1 MDQIANLVI
10 DLGID
15 AAEFKNEI
23 PRIKNLLN
31 GAAGDAER
39 SSARM
44 QRFMERQT
52 QAARQTMQ
60 AASSAVTA
68 ASAHA
73 QTVEKNARAHERMA
87 REVEQTRLRVDALNQ
102 KMREEQAQARALA
115 EAQDKAAAAFYRQI
129 DSVKQAGAGLQE
141 LQRIQ
146 QQIRQAR
153 NSGGVGQQDYLA
165 LISEITAKTRALTQ
179 AEEQATR
186 QKAAFIRQLKEQATR
201 QNLSSSELLRARA
214 AQLGVSSAAE
224 VYIRKMERAGKA
236 THSLG
241 LKSAAARRELGGLH
255 RFLGLEFPRQKKTI
269 GVVFG
274 KFYPLHTGHI
284 YLIQRACSQVDEL
297 HIIMGFDDTRDRALF
312 EDSAMSQQP
321 TVPDRLRW
329 LLQTFK
335 YQKNIRIHA
344 FNEEGMEP
352 YPHGWDVWSNGIKK
366 FMAEKGIQPDLIY
379 TSEEADA
386 PQYMEHLGIDTVLVD
401 PKRTFMS
408 ISGAQIRENP
418 FRYWEYIPTEVKPFF
433 VRTVAILGGESSG
446 KSTLVNKLA
455 NIFNTTSAW
464 EYGRD
469 YVFSHLGGDEIAL
482 QYSDYDKIALGHAQY
497 IDFAVKYANKVAFID
512 TDFVTTQAF
521 CKKYEGREHPFVQA
535 LIDEYRFD
543 LVILLENNTPWVADG
558 LRSLGSSVDRKEFQ
572 NLLVEMLEENNIEFV
587 RVEEDDY
594 DSRFLRCVELV
605 REMMGEQ
612 R

>member
-1 MDQIANLVI
+1 MSSFDYLKTAIKQQGCTLQQVA
-10 DLGID
+10 D
-15 AAEFKNEI
+15 ASGMTKGYLSQ
-23 PRIKNLLN
+23 LLN
-31 GAAGDAER
+31 AKIK
-39 SSARM
+39 SPSA
-44 QRFMERQT
+44 
-52 QAARQTMQ
+52 
-60 AASSAVTA
+60 
-68 ASAHA
+68 
-73 QTVEKNARAHERMA
+73 
-87 REVEQTRLRVDALNQ
+87 Q
-102 KMREEQAQARALA
+102 KL
-115 EAQDKAAAAFYRQI
+115 EA
-129 DSVKQAGAGLQE
+129 
-141 LQRIQ
+141 
-146 QQIRQAR
+146 
-153 NSGGVGQQDYLA
+153 
-165 LISEITAKTRALTQ
+165 
-179 AEEQATR
+179 
-186 QKAAFIRQLKEQATR
+186 
-201 QNLSSSELLRARA
+201 
-214 AQLGVSSAAE
+214 
-224 VYIRKMERAGKA
+224 
-236 THSLG
+236 
-241 LKSAAARRELGGLH
+241 LH

-386 PQYMEHLGIDTVLVD
+386 PQYMEHLGIETVLVD

-512 TDFVTTQAF
+512 TDFITTQAF
-521 CKKYEGREHPFVQA
+521 CIQYEGKAHPF
-535 LIDEYRFD
+535 LDSMIKEYPFD
-543 LVILLENNTPWVADG
+543 VTILLNNNTKWVDDG
-558 LRSLGSSVDRKEFQ
+558 MRSLGSQQQRQRFQQLLKKLLEKYNIPYIEIESPSYLERYAQVKRIVERILNDESVYDTVEHKEK
-572 NLLVEMLEENNIEFV
+572 
-587 RVEEDDY
+587 
-594 DSRFLRCVELV
+594 
-605 REMMGEQ
+605 
-612 R
+612 